1 MESRMK
7 PKPTKPADG
16 ADRTLDVLHFERDSL
31 GAIFAPKSVAVIG
44 ATEKEGRVG
53 RTVLWNLISNPFGGT
68 VYPVNKRHRQVLG
81 IKAYPNVASVP
92 EPIDLAVIVTPAA
105 TVPGVVSECV
115 AAGVKGAIIISAGFK
130 EAGEAG
136 VELERRIAETARGK
150 LRLIG
155 PNCLGVMRPVTHL
168 NATFASAMAR
178 PGTVGFISQSG
189 ALLTAVLDWS
199 FRENVG
205 FSACVSVGSMLDV
218 DWGDLINYLGDDPHT
233 HSIMI
238 YMESIGDARSFISA
252 AREVALT
259 KPIIVIKAGRTAAAA
274 KAAASHTGA
283 LAGSDDVLDA
293 VFRRCGVLR
302 VNSISELFYMAE
314 VLAKQPRPSGPR
326 LTIVTN
332 AGGPGVLATDTL
344 IALGGE
350 LAELSAPTIEAL
362 NQVLPPHWSH
372 GNPIDILGDADP
384 ERYAQAL
391 AIAAKDP
398 NSDGLLVALTP
409 QAMTDP
415 TETAR
420 RLAAFAATPG
430 KPVLASWMGGK
441 DVVAGEAILN
451 QANIPTFGYPDTAA
465 RIFTLMWRYAYN
477 LRGLYETPTQVEAE
491 NEAVPD
497 RAQARKLILDAR
509 KSGRTLLTEFESK
522 QMLAAYRIPTVPTR
536 IAASEAEAVKCAAAI
551 GYPVVLKLH
560 SRTITHKTEV
570 GGVQLNLA
578 NANAVRCAYR
588 AIESGAKAAREPRVR
603 GRKHFLGVS
612 VQPMVKLDGYELIV
626 GSSVD
631 AQFGPVLLFGAGG
644 QLVEV
649 FRDRALALPPLNTT
663 LARRMMEQTTIHKA
677 LQGVRGRASV
687 DLDAL
692 ARLLVRFSQLVVEQ
706 PWIKEIDIN
715 PLLAAPSP
723 APLPPDAGTPGAG
736 GIIALDARIVL
747 HAPDMRE
754 DQLPRLAIRPYPAQY
769 VSAWTSKSGMA
780 VTIRPIR
787 PEDEPLMVKFHAT
800 LSEESVYMRYFH
812 YIQYN
817 QRVAHERLTRLCFID
832 YDREMALVV
841 ERKDAKTGERAILAI
856 GRLSK
861 VRQTAE
867 AEFAILVSDAV
878 QGHGFGVEL
887 LRRLVGIGRDE
898 KLKRIVATILSDNVA
913 MQRVSRKVG
922 FTLKRVGSEFN
933 AELDLTKA

>member
-1 MESRMK
+1 MK
-7 PKPTKPADG
+7 STPAKPTNFP
-16 ADRTLDVLHFERDSL
+16 DRALDALHFGRDSL
-31 GAIFAPKSVAVIG
+31 RAIFAPRSVAVIG
-44 ATEKEGRVG
+44 ATEKEGSVG

-68 VYPVNKRHRQVLG
+68 VYPVNAQHSQVLG

-92 EPIDLAVIVTPAA
+92 EPVDLAVIITPAP
-105 TVPGVVSECV
+105 TVPGIVSECV
-115 AAGVKGAIIISAGFK
+115 AAGVKSAIIISAGFK
-130 EAGEAG
+130 EAGAAG
-136 VELERRIAETARGK
+136 VELERQIGERARGK
-150 LRLIG
+150 MRLIG
-155 PNCLGVMRPVTHL
+155 PNCLGVMRPITHL
-168 NATFASAMAR
+168 NATFASSMAR

-218 DWGDLINYLGDDPHT
+218 DWGDLIDFLGDDSHT

-302 VNSISELFYMAE
+302 VNAISDLFYMAE

-350 LAELSAPTIEAL
+350 LAELSEPTMQAL
-362 NQVLPPHWSH
+362 DKVLPPHWSH
-372 GNPIDILGDADP
+372 GNPIDILGDAGP
-384 ERYAQAL
+384 ERYAQVIE
-391 AIAAKDP
+391 IASKDP

-420 RLAAFAATPG
+420 RLTAYAVTRG

-465 RIFTLMWRYAYN
+465 RTFTMMYRYAYN
-477 LRGLYETPTQVEAE
+477 LRSLYETPTFVETGI
-491 NEAVPD
+491 EAAPD
-497 RAQARKLILDAR
+497 RTQAQQFILDAR

-522 QMLAAYRIPTVPTR
+522 QMLAAYGIPTVQMRVAT
-536 IAASEAEAVKCAAAI
+536 SENEAVQRADAI
-551 GYPVVLKLH
+551 RYPVVLKLH
-560 SRTITHKTEV
+560 SQTITHKTEV
-570 GGVQLNLA
+570 GGVQLNLSDA
-578 NANAVRCAYR
+578 DAVRRAYR
-588 AIESGAKAAREPRVR
+588 AIEAGAKAVREPHLR
-603 GRKHFLGVS
+603 GGKHFLGVT
-612 VQPMVKLDGYELIV
+612 VQPMIKLDGYELIV
-626 GSSVD
+626 GSSID

-663 LARRMMEQTTIHKA
+663 LARRMMEQTTIYKA
-677 LQGVRGRASV
+677 LKGVRGRAPV
-687 DLDAL
+687 DLGAL
-692 ARLLVRFSQLVVEQ
+692 EQLLVRFSQLVVEQ

-715 PLLAAPSP
+715 PLLVAPCPNAA
-723 APLPPDAGTPGAG
+723 LPDGGEPGG
-736 GIIALDARIVL
+736 GIIALDARMVL
-747 HAPDMRE
+747 HEPGLEE
-754 DQLPRLAIRPYPAQY
+754 DQLPKLAIRPYPTQY
-769 VSAWTSKSGMA
+769 ASEWTANDGTR
-780 VTIRPIR
+780 VIIRPIR
-787 PEDEPLMVKFHAT
+787 PEDEPLIVKFHAT

-812 YIQYN
+812 IIGYS
-817 QRVAHERLTRLCFID
+817 QRVAHQRLTRMCFID

-841 ERKDAKTGERAILAI
+841 DRKDPQSGEHSILAV
-856 GRLSK
+856 GRLSRLH
-861 VRQTAE
+861 VAPE
-867 AEFAILVSDAV
+867 AEFAILVSDAH
-878 QGHGFGVEL
+878 QRHGFGGEL
-887 LRRLVGIGRDE
+887 LRRLVQIGRDE
-898 KLKRIVATILSDNVA
+898 KLHRITASILSGNIG
-913 MQRVSRKVG
+913 MQRVARDTG
-922 FTLKRVGSEFN
+922 FKLKRVGSEIS
-933 AELDLTKA
+933 AEMDLSKS